1 MGYIRQRKV
10 RSDVEVRL
18 LRWRLKQQ
26 RMEGLPKRRELA
38 KLEEQAEREM
48 ARVRRELGVW

>member
-1 MGYIRQRKV
+1 MGYVRQRRV
-10 RSDVEVRL
+10 PSDVSLRM

-38 KLEEQAEREM
+38 KLEEQAKRAM